1 MIDDSGLPAV
11 QLHTKSLTRQG
22 FLRLAGTG
30 ILVVAGAGFLEACS
44 SGAKAP
50 ATSGPTKSGA
60 AKFPSQALSNQ
71 VPDPTNAYWSLWTAG
86 VTAAAPVFNLAAQ
99 TATTNNDVSTQIN
112 LMQEEATKGLKLVV
126 LTIADTSIVP
136 QVANIATQ
144 NGMWFGNSHSH
155 PAWVMAETLGE
166 QYSVFTTP
174 DNFRMAYELGT
185 SLFTAMGG
193 KGKVIN
199 IQGVP
204 GFAAAI
210 LRSAGYQAAAAK
222 FPGIEIVAS
231 DYGYFNRVQTAPVFQ
246 RLFSA
251 HPDVKGVVCASDDSA
266 MGVISVLRSR
276 GAKGILTVGI
286 DAIPE
291 YLAEIKSGQYAHA
304 TCTIYGTWNGAW
316 LTARVFDAFHGF
328 KPDPLER
335 MMVTGHTVI
344 DSAASAQAYQKAFL
358 KGAGA
363 SSYNPAL
370 MSQVLHPKDWKPQN
384 AMRIFV
390 PDEQWPHFQPKPSG
404 FTPPGDWTASANA
417 GNLEK
422 INQEYASRFA
432 ALNPASSIGKPVTA

>member
-1 MIDDSGLPAV
+1 MKQRNDKPALRLPAEP
-11 QLHTKSLTRQG
+11 LSRQG

-30 ILVVAGAGFLEACS
+30 VLVVAGSGMLEACTS
-44 SGAKAP
+44 GSGAPGNAG
-50 ATSGPTKSGA
+50 STKSGST
-60 AKFPSQALSNQ
+60 KYPSQPLSNQ

-86 VTAAAPVFNLAAQ
+86 VKAAAPAFSLVAQ

-112 LMQEEATKGLKLVV
+112 LMQEEATKNIKLVV
-126 LTIADTSIVP
+126 LTVADTSIVP
-136 QVANIATQ
+136 QVANIASQ
-144 NGMWFGNSHSH
+144 NQMWFGNSHSH
-155 PAWVMAETLGE
+155 PAWVMVETMGE
-166 QYSVFTTP
+166 YYSVFTTP
-174 DNFRMAYELGT
+174 DNYRMAYDLGT
-185 SLFTAMGG
+185 SLFTAIGG

-204 GFAAAI
+204 GFAASI

-251 HPDVKGVVCASDDSA
+251 HPDVKAVVCASDDSA
-266 MGVISVLRSR
+266 MGVISVLR
-276 GAKGILTVGI
+276 GKGTKGVLTVGI

-291 YLAEIKSGQYAHA
+291 YLAEIRLGQYAHA

-316 LTARVFDAFHGF
+316 LTARVFDAIHGF

-344 DSAASAQAYQKAFL
+344 DSGASAQAYQKTFL

-363 SSYNPAL
+363 NRYNPAL
-370 MSQVLHPKDWKPQN
+370 MSRVLHPHDWKPQN
-384 AMRIFV
+384 TMRIFV
-390 PDEQWPHFQPKPSG
+390 PDEQWPHFATKPNG
-404 FTPPGDWTASANA
+404 FAPPSDWTKSADA
-417 GNLEK
+417 GNVQKL
-422 INQEYASRFA
+422 NQEYATRFT
-432 ALNPASSIGKPVTA
+432 ALNPASAIGKPVTA

>member
-1 MIDDSGLPAV
+1 MIEDGRSPALQV
-11 QLHTKSLTRQG
+11 RTKSLTRHD

-30 ILVVAGAGFLEACS
+30 VLVVAGTGLLEACG
-44 SGAKAP
+44 SGSTQTAASTG
-50 ATSGPTKSGA
+50 ATSGAGKY
-60 AKFPSQALSNQ
+60 PSQRLSNQ

-86 VTAAAPVFNLAAQ
+86 VTAAAPTFNLVAQ

-112 LMQEEATKGLKLVV
+112 LMQEEATKAIKLVV
-126 LTIADTSIVP
+126 LTVADTSIVP
-136 QVANIATQ
+136 QVANIAGQ

-166 QYSVFTTP
+166 HYSVFTTP
-174 DNFRMAYELGT
+174 DNFRMTYELGK
-185 SLFTAMGG
+185 SLFTAIGG
-193 KGKVIN
+193 KGQVIN
-199 IQGVP
+199 IKGVP
-204 GFAAAI
+204 GFAASV
-210 LRSAGYQAAAAK
+210 LRSAGYEAAAK
-222 FPGIEIVAS
+222 EFPGIEIVAS

-251 HPDVKGVVCASDDSA
+251 HPHVKAVVCASDDSA
-266 MGVISVLRSR
+266 MGAISVLRSR

-286 DAIPE
+286 DAIPD
-291 YLAEIKSGQYAHA
+291 YLAEIESGQYAHA

-344 DSAASAQAYQKAFL
+344 DSAASARAYQKTFL
-358 KGAGA
+358 NGAGA
-363 SSYNPAL
+363 DRYNPAL
-370 MSQVLHPKDWKPQN
+370 MSRVLHPNDWRPQN

-390 PDEQWPHFQPKPSG
+390 PDEQWPHFQPKPTG
-404 FTPPGDWTASANA
+404 FAPPADWAASLNA
-417 GNLEK
+417 GNLQK

-432 ALNPASSIGKPVTA
+432 ALNPAASIGKPVTA